1 MCGRFTLTID
11 TFSALAALLGVVVD
25 PRLAARYRPR
35 WNVAPTQSSPIL
47 IAEFGGGPGA
57 RALVE
62 ARWGIEW
69 PAHGATRGARGS
81 GEAPET
87 RSAPQILARAESIT
101 APGKL
106 RSLAHRRCIV
116 PADGFFEWAGPKGD
130 RRPFWFHAQG
140 GGLLLFAAIHH
151 RAPDGDGFAIV
162 TTVANDVVAKV
173 HDRMPAVLSPKQAAL
188 WLEGD
193 DVVVAAKQLRPA
205 PRELLVA
212 RAVSKRVSNVAN
224 DDPACLE
231 ALGEGAEAAPEATR
245 GAQHAQDAQAAK
257 PGKKQLRLF

>member
-25 PRLAARYRPR
+25 PRLEARYRPR
-35 WNVAPTQSSPIL
+35 WNVAPTQSSPML
-47 IAEFGGGPGA
+47 IADPSGA
-57 RALVE
+57 HGRTLVE
-62 ARWGIEW
+62 ARWGIDW
-69 PAHGATRGARGS
+69 PSH
-81 GEAPET
+81 GEAHDAP
-87 RSAPQILARAESIT
+87 RPPQILARAETLT
-101 APGKL
+101 APTKL

-130 RRPFWFHAQG
+130 RRPFWFHASG

-151 RAPDGDGFAIV
+151 RAPEGEGFAIV

-231 ALGEGAEAAPEATR
+231 PLNDGAAE
-245 GAQHAQDAQAAK
+245 AQAAQAAAK
-257 PGKKQLRLF
+257 SVSAKAGKKQLKLF

>member
-1 MCGRFTLTID
+1 MCGRFTLTIE

-25 PRLAARYRPR
+25 PRLQARYRPR
-35 WNVAPTQSSPIL
+35 WNVAPTQSSPML
-47 IAEFGGGPGA
+47 IAEPGGA
-57 RALVE
+57 RAFVE
-62 ARWGIEW
+62 ARWGISW
-69 PAHGATRGARGS
+69 PSR
-81 GEAPET
+81 GEARESST
-87 RSAPQILARAESIT
+87 APQILARAETIT

-130 RRPFWFHAQG
+130 RRPFWFHAKG
-140 GGLLLFAAIHH
+140 GGLLLFAGIHH

-188 WLEGD
+188 WLDGD

-231 ALGEGAEAAPEATR
+231 PLVEGEHAGDEARDAEATR
-245 GAQHAQDAQAAK
+245 GKTKAK
-257 PGKKQLRLF
+257 AGKKQLKLF

>member
-1 MCGRFTLTID
+1 MCGRFTLTIE

-25 PRLAARYRPR
+25 PRLQARYRPR
-35 WNVAPTQSSPIL
+35 WNVAPTQPSPML
-47 IAEFGGGPGA
+47 IADPNGTIGSAGS

-62 ARWGIEW
+62 ARWGIDW
-69 PAHGATRGARGS
+69 PPHGAARDARDAQDTRA
-81 GEAPET
+81 
-87 RSAPQILARAESIT
+87 APQILARAETIT

-116 PADGFFEWAGPKGD
+116 PADGFFEWTGPKGD

-151 RAPDGDGFAIV
+151 RAPEGEGFAIV

-173 HDRMPAVLSPKQAAL
+173 HDRMPAVLSPAQAAL

-212 RAVSKRVSNVAN
+212 RAVSKRVSSVAN

-231 ALGEGAEAAPEATR
+231 PLVEGEQEAAETASAAT
-245 GAQHAQDAQAAK
+245 AAT
-257 PGKKQLRLF
+257 PATAAKKQLKLF

>member
-25 PRLAARYRPR
+25 PRLQARYRPR
-35 WNVAPTQSSPIL
+35 WNVAPTQSSPML
-47 IAEFGGGPGA
+47 IAEPSGT

-62 ARWGIEW
+62 ARWGIDW
-69 PAHGATRGARGS
+69 PSHG
-81 GEAPET
+81 ET
-87 RSAPQILARAESIT
+87 HAAPQILARAESIS

-116 PADGFFEWAGPKGD
+116 PADGFFEWAGPKAD
-130 RRPFWFHAQG
+130 RRPFWFHAKG

-151 RAPDGDGFAIV
+151 RAPEGEGFAIV

-231 ALGEGAEAAPEATR
+231 ELGEGGEPEAEG
-245 GAQHAQDAQAAK
+245 GASGTKAK
-257 PGKKQLRLF
+257 AGKKQLKLF